1 MKTGQLIILLF
12 RLSLICVV
20 ISYSLDNSYIDLLVL
35 LLAWG
40 SQSKAKYSSYLN
52 STHTTRHLIRVYMCI
67 IIISQAPQRLERF
80 LSWLSSSSSLS
91 FSLSSPSLAAKGLV
105 IWEGRGAAKRGP
117 CALGALAGTN
127 AWLLSFSELA
137 VYNYSSGFGTKAE
150 TLRLKLVWYP
160 PT

>member
-1 MKTGQLIILLF
+1 MKTGKLMILLF

-40 SQSKAKYSSYLN
+40 SPSKAKYSSYLN
-52 STHTTRHLIRVYMCI
+52 STHTTRHLNRVYMCI

-80 LSWLSSSSSLS
+80 FSWLNSSTSLS
-91 FSLSSPSLAAKGLV
+91 FSLSSPSLAAKGFV

-117 CALGALAGTN
+117 CAFGALGTN

-150 TLRLKLVWYP
+150 TFKLKLVWYP